1 MDVQSVVAVIS
12 ALAGIVATI
21 IPAGIIVTKAGKR
34 RSEAEAAKAAA
45 EAAKAAAE
53 AKSAEQANVMELL
66 KEWRDL
72 AEKREQELEQERSA
86 HTRTREA
93 HYSLLKEKANLEV
106 EMARQQLRICNV
118 EKCPS
123 RNPPTGF

>member
-1 MDVQSVVAVIS
+1 MDVQTIVAVVSAIS
-12 ALAGIVATI
+12 GIVATA
-21 IPAGIIVTKAGKR
+21 IPMGIVSVKASKR
-34 RSEAEAAKAAA
+34 RAEA

-72 AEKREQELEQERSA
+72 AEKREQELEKEREA
-86 HTRTREA
+86 HTRTREN
-93 HYSLLKEKANLEV
+93 HYALLKEKANIEV